1 MKNVDYIIVGQGLA
15 GSCLVQTLLREKQSV
30 VVIAAPSKKP
40 SSEVA
45 AGLYNPVTG
54 KKMLLT
60 WEAEVLFPLLET
72 FYKSIEDELS
82 IKILYP
88 KKIFRPFSDIVAQN
102 DFWST
107 SSDHIA
113 SFAEPEKNCEQYL
126 PYIHCPFGGLSTKIS
141 GYVDVKV
148 LLNAVKQQLIDLD
161 AYVEAIFDYTALTIT
176 DTAIT
181 YKNIQAKK
189 IIFAEGYHNLHNP
202 FFNWVPVKGMKGDVL
217 TLKIEDYFVND
228 VVNKHFFIIPL
239 PDGTYRMGSSYIRDF
254 EDDEPTQAGLD
265 EITAGAHT
273 ILKKPFVVIDQKTGI
288 RPTIQGH
295 RPIIGPHP
303 EYPSVVI
310 FNGLGTK
317 GVSIAPFAS
326 IELMKSLVL
335 GQEIDSTIS
344 VSRFNYLYFSQKN
357 IS

>member
-1 MKNVDYIIVGQGLA
+1 MKYVDYIIVGQGLA

-30 VVIAAPSKKP
+30 VVIAAPSKKA

-60 WEAEVLFPLLET
+60 WKAEVLFPLLET
-72 FYKSIEDELS
+72 FYKSIEDDLN

-88 KKIFRPFSDIVAQN
+88 KKIFRPFSDIVAQT

-107 SSDHIA
+107 SSDRIA
-113 SFAEPEKNCEQYL
+113 AFAEPEKNCEQYL
-126 PYIHCPFGGLSTKIS
+126 PYVHCPFGGLSTKIS

-148 LLNAVKQQLIDLD
+148 LLSAVKKQLIGFD
-161 AYVEAIFDYTALTIT
+161 AYMEETFDYNALTIT
-176 DTAIT
+176 DTFIT

-189 IIFAEGYHNLHNP
+189 IIFAEGYHNKDNP
-202 FFNWVPVKGMKGDVL
+202 FFNWVPVKGMKGDIL
-217 TLKIEDYFVND
+217 TLKIEDYIVND
-228 VVNKHFFIIPL
+228 VVNKHFFVIPL

-254 EDDEPTQAGLD
+254 EDDKPTQAGLD
-265 EITAGAHT
+265 EIMAGAHT

-295 RPIIGPHP
+295 RPIIGTHP
-303 EYPSVVI
+303 EQPLVVI

-326 IELMKSLVL
+326 IELTKSLVL
-335 GQEIDSTIS
+335 GQEIESSIS
-344 VSRFNYLYFSQKN
+344 VSRFNYLYFSLKN